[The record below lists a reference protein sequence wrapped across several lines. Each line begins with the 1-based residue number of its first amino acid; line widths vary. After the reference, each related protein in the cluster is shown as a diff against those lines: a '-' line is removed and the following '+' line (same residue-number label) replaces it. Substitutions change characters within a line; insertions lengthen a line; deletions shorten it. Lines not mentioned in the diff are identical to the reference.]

1 MPGREIVPFADR
13 LVFGEGMRWYRGRLW
28 MADMLGRKV
37 LAFDSR
43 GGREIVAEAPAR
55 PNGLGFLP
63 DGRLL
68 IASMADQR
76 LLRREADGRVVVHC
90 DLAPHM
96 TGYTGDIA
104 VDAQGR
110 AYVDDVGF
118 RVFEKDERRPG
129 ALLRVDP
136 DGTVAVLE
144 KNLQFPNGLW
154 IGPGGDSLVF
164 AEGRNETIFAYRI
177 AADGG
182 LSGKR
187 VFAAMK
193 GHVLDGLT
201 LDAEGAAWA
210 CSPYLRQVNRV
221 LDGGAIAETIQ
232 FPDHRKPVA
241 CCLGGADRK
250 TLFVVAADYTL
261 ERMAQDDCVAEIY
274 RIAVDVPG
282 FPLPGDVG

>member
-28 MADMLGRKV
+28 MGDMLGRKV
-37 LAFDSR
+37 LAFDR
-43 GGREIVAEAPAR
+43 KGEREIIAEVPGR

-63 DGRLL
+63 DGRLI

-76 LLRREADGRVVVHC
+76 LLRREADGRIVMHS
-90 DLAPHM
+90 DLAAHM

-104 VDAQGR
+104 VDAAGR
-110 AYVDDVGF
+110 TYVDDVGF
-118 RVFEKDERRPG
+118 RVFEKEARRPG

-136 DGTVAVLE
+136 NGAATVLE
-144 KNLQFPNGLW
+144 RNLQFPNGLW
-154 IGPGGDSLVF
+154 ITADGQHLVF
-164 AEGRNETIFAYRI
+164 AEGRNETLFSYRL
-177 AADGG
+177 AADG
-182 LSGKR
+182 SFADKR

-201 LDAEGAAWA
+201 LDSHGAVWA

-221 LDGGAIAETIQ
+221 LDGGRIAETIR
-232 FPDHRKPVA
+232 FPDNRKPVA

-261 ERMAQDDCVAEIY
+261 ERMAQDDTEAEIY
-274 RIAVDVPG
+274 RIDVDVPG
-282 FPLPGDVG
+282 FPLPGDTD